1 MKLLIILSKTFFF
14 YIAITILYRLMG
26 KREISQLKVVDLV
39 VSMFI
44 ADIVAMGIEN
54 YDESIILSIG
64 PVILLVILQVFTA
77 KLSLKY
83 VKIRNIVDG
92 EASVIINR
100 GKINFKEMLRQRYNL
115 DDLLV
120 ELRSKGIKSIEE
132 VDYAILEISGRL
144 SVFTK
149 NNETEGYP
157 LPVILNGKIDNDVL
171 IQIDKDEDWLKQ
183 ILKDEGYTL
192 EDVFYGFYKDD
203 EIYLIKNEVIKWQ
216 NI

>member
-1 MKLLIILSKTFFF
+1 M
-14 YIAITILYRLMG
+14 
-26 KREISQLKVVDLV
+26 
-39 VSMFI
+39 
-44 ADIVAMGIEN
+44 
-54 YDESIILSIG
+54 
-64 PVILLVILQVFTA
+64 
-77 KLSLKY
+77 
-83 VKIRNIVDG
+83 
-92 EASVIINR
+92 IINR

-132 VDYAILEISGRL
+132 VDYAILEISSRL

-149 NNETEGYP
+149 NNVTEGYP

-203 EIYLIKNEVIKWQ
+203 EIYLIKNEVIK
-216 NI
+216 

>member
-203 EIYLIKNEVIKWQ
+203 EIYLIKNEVIK
-216 NI
+216 

>member
-83 VKIRNIVDG
+83 VKIRNVVDG

-203 EIYLIKNEVIKWQ
+203 EIYLIKNEVIK
-216 NI
+216 

>member
-1 MKLLIILSKTFFF
+1 MKLVIILSKTFFF
-14 YIAITILYRLMG
+14 YVAITMLYRMMG
-26 KREISQLKVVDLV
+26 KREIGQLKVVDLV

-54 YDESIILSIG
+54 YDESILFSIC
-64 PVILLVILQVFTA
+64 PVILLVILQVVTA

-83 VKIRNIVDG
+83 VKVRNIVDG
-92 EASVIINR
+92 EPSVIINR

-144 SVFTK
+144 SVFSK

-157 LPVILNGKIDNDVL
+157 LPVILNGKVDSDVL
-171 IQIDKDEDWLKQ
+171 IQIDKDEEWLNNT
-183 ILKDEGYTL
+183 LKDEGYVL
-192 EDVFYGFYKDD
+192 DDIFYGFYKDD
-203 EIYLIKNEVIKWQ
+203 EIFLIKNERMK
-216 NI
+216 

>member
-26 KREISQLKVVDLV
+26 KRENSQIKVVDLV

-203 EIYLIKNEVIKWQ
+203 EIYLIKNEVIK
-216 NI
+216 

>member
-1 MKLLIILSKTFFF
+1 MKLLIILVKTFFF
-14 YIAITILYRLMG
+14 YFMITTLYRFMG
-26 KREISQLKVVDLV
+26 KREVGQLKVVDLV

-54 YDESIILSIG
+54 YDESIFLSLC
-64 PVILLVILQVFTA
+64 PVVLLVILQVVTA

-83 VKIRNIVDG
+83 VSVRNVVDG
-92 EASVIINR
+92 EPSVIINR
-100 GKINFKEMLRQRYNL
+100 GKVNFKEMLKQRYNL

-144 SVFTK
+144 SVFKK
-149 NNETEGYP
+149 NDENERYP
-157 LPVILNGKIDNDVL
+157 LPLILNGKVDEDVL
-171 IQIDKDEDWLKQ
+171 IQIDKDEEWLDKT
-183 ILKDEGYTL
+183 LKDEGYLL

-203 EIYLIKNEVIKWQ
+203 EIYLIKNELIKWQ